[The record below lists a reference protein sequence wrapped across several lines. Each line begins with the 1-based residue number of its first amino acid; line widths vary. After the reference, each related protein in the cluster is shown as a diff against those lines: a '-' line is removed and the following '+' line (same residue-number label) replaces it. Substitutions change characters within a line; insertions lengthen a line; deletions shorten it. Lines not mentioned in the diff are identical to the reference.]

1 MVYVLLTEF
10 ALVTILVKYAP
21 PFIIFF
27 INNSTPIVFFQGI
40 ISPSFIYI
48 PKRGVFWTTFF
59 HFFAKNHKFRIIKQN
74 RGISEAQFVYFD
86 KRKIVKIPRN
96 NKIYV
101 AAENSRENFGQI
113 KSAIIKITALV
124 NVLKFFRAISSKP
137 VV

>member
-1 MVYVLLTEF
+1 MVYVLPTEF

-27 INNSTPIVFFQGI
+27 INNSTPIVFFQGKF
-40 ISPSFIYI
+40 SPHLY
-48 PKRGVFWTTFF
+48 TFQKGAF
-59 HFFAKNHKFRIIKQN
+59 FGQHFFAKNHKFRIIKQN

>member
-1 MVYVLLTEF
+1 M
-10 ALVTILVKYAP
+10 
-21 PFIIFF
+21 
-27 INNSTPIVFFQGI
+27 
-40 ISPSFIYI
+40 
-48 PKRGVFWTTFF
+48 
-59 HFFAKNHKFRIIKQN
+59 
-74 RGISEAQFVYFD
+74 
-86 KRKIVKIPRN
+86 KIPRN